1 MSPTSSRELES
12 FFATW
17 DREAKQTVRLLA
29 SLPLD
34 RYDFRPDEGGRS
46 LGELAWHLAE
56 IDGWFSHCITT
67 GEFRR
72 DAKVPDMERPRAVE
86 ALAPGYERVYRAS
99 VERLRAL
106 KPEDLDRAMPFMG
119 GTTMT
124 IRDLLWYAML
134 HHAIHHRGQLTLMN
148 RLAGGKGPGLYGP
161 TREES
166 AAMRAKAGA

>member
-1 MSPTSSRELES
+1 CARRTRRPQPPDPEVPAMLPPSAHELES

-56 IDGWFSHCITT
+56 IDGWFSHCIIT
-67 GEFRR
+67 GELRR

-86 ALAPGYERVYRAS
+86 ALAPGYERV
-99 VERLRAL
+99 
-106 KPEDLDRAMPFMG
+106 
-119 GTTMT
+119 
-124 IRDLLWYAML
+124 
-134 HHAIHHRGQLTLMN
+134 H
-148 RLAGGKGPGLYGP
+148 
-161 TREES
+161 
-166 AAMRAKAGA
+166 